1 MYLVDRCFEAG
12 QVHATTYFFEE
23 ALVIQGALYYKIPQL
38 NLAQDENDIIHG
50 QLILHFPS

>member
-23 ALVIQGALYYKIPQL
+23 ALVIQGALYYKT
-38 NLAQDENDIIHG
+38 
-50 QLILHFPS
+50 SVK